1 MNLSEEIHMN
11 KIKWQEIIV
20 ILAAVAA
27 SAVVLAVIRHIF

>member
-1 MNLSEEIHMN
+1 MN

-20 ILAAVAA
+20 ILVAVAA